1 MIVTQPW
8 FYYHI
13 LLLQLARFCLNHDK
27 LFDDNGYIM
36 ISDELDLNDRIF
48 MNIRDDMKML
58 FRRRIKDILNIIGL
72 TF

>member
-1 MIVTQPW
+1 
-8 FYYHI
+8 
-13 LLLQLARFCLNHDK
+13 
-27 LFDDNGYIM
+27 M

-58 FRRRIKDILNIIGL
+58 LRRRIKDILNIVGL